1 MSFAEA
7 LANAFAVVPKCG
19 EALLSTS
26 ITHAALSTAA
36 GLAFRLAIAGLA
48 AFAVAVLTNT

>member
-7 LANAFAVVPKCG
+7 LANAFAVVPKCD